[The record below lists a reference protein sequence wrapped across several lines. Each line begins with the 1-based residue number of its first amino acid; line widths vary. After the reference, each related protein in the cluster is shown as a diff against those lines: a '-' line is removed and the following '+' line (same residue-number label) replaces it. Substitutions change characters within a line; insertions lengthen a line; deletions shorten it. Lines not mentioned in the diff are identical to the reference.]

1 MESIQ
6 CNEADVKS
14 GYVNPEAVVDVKQTM
29 FTLLRTG
36 INGEINRKIV
46 NLEFGGIQAVV
57 AGRIL
62 SEEAIFDLILI
73 PV

>member
-57 AGRIL
+57 AGKIL